1 MDILYPAI
9 VLIGLTLFLIMRLGY
24 LRFVAIRDGTID
36 VRYFRVYEGYEEPEQ
51 LRVHSRHVINLF
63 ESPVLFYT
71 ISIIAYV
78 ADAVTTLAVVLAWSY
93 VVLRFVHSYI
103 HLTTNTVLL
112 RFRFFVFGLLAL
124 TALWVTVTLNMYGQ

>member
-1 MDILYPAI
+1 
-9 VLIGLTLFLIMRLGY
+9 MRLGY

-103 HLTTNTVLL
+103 HLTTNTVIL
-112 RFRFFVFGLLAL
+112 RFRFFAFGLLAL
-124 TALWVTVTLNMYGQ
+124 TALWVTVALNMYGQ